1 MDQCQGKNSDISAQS
16 SALFSELWSRVQGRV
31 TLYVQEAGKRTTSG
45 GNDGRAAKR

>member
-16 SALFSELWSRVQGRV
+16 SELWSRVQGRV

-45 GNDGRAAKR
+45 GNDGGAAKR